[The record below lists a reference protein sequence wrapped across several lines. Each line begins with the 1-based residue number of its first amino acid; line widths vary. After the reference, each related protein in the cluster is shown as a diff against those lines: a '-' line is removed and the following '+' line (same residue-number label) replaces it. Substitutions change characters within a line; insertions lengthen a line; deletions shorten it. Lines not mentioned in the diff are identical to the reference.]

1 MDEIIGDVDCHE
13 LRLLRLRLLKK
24 IRFLE
29 NSENQGICA
38 YSHAIK
44 QLEMKN
50 WIVKRRED
58 WNNLFRKFREI
69 PLLRK
74 IESQKAEVTCVDD
87 IIDNVNE
94 AMQEMS
100 IYVRTAK
107 EIYKNN
113 CQVFKHFKYRPPAG
127 TEFIVE
133 HECLIP
139 VPSYNPSWQSLLHIK
154 IVPKPRD
161 DTIEKYLV
169 SSFYGREIYS
179 C

>member
-1 MDEIIGDVDCHE
+1 MDEIIEDVDCHE
-13 LRLLRLRLLKK
+13 LRPLRLPLLKK

-50 WIVKRRED
+50 WIVKRREG
-58 WNNLFRKFREI
+58 WNNLFHKFREI

-94 AMQEMS
+94 AIQEMS

-113 CQVFKHFKYRPPAG
+113 CQV
-127 TEFIVE
+127 
-133 HECLIP
+133 
-139 VPSYNPSWQSLLHIK
+139 
-154 IVPKPRD
+154 
-161 DTIEKYLV
+161 
-169 SSFYGREIYS
+169 
-179 C
+179 